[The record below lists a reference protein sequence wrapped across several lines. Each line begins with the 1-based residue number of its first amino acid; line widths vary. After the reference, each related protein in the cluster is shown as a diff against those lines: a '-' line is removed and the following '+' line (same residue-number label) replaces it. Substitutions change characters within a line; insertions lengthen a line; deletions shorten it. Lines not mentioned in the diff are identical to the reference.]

1 MRKRFRISALLL
13 TMLSCVS
20 CNFLEVGPELGITED
35 EVFSTYKNYKLY
47 FDYIYFKDSSINMY
61 NIHEAYP
68 MFMDF
73 NERRFAFVSATD
85 AADAGRLL
93 RAQQEV
99 KIGKLSQETC
109 GDFTVSSKYRPF
121 FTAMFKI
128 IRIAN
133 RSIENIDRLT
143 NAKPAEKADLLGSAY
158 FARAYAHFALCRFM
172 GGMPYIAE
180 SQKDDW
186 DLPRL
191 SNHDTYVL
199 AAEDFYRAYE
209 HLLEAGKMR
218 RDARP
223 GVAGHLAAADMDR
236 PNGCAALALRARCLM
251 YAASELSNQ
260 NGVEDWKAAAD
271 AYGLAVSKALEW
283 GYTLLP
289 ANQYTDNFFGKESTN
304 ETIWGYCHQ
313 VKGNGG
319 SLSAILA
326 YPQSYYGN
334 GSGICPT
341 QNFVDKYETI
351 DGYPLNTAN
360 DRAEAARQGSYN
372 EQDPYSRR
380 DPRFELT
387 ILHDGSTTPYVE
399 GTVNIYCNPS
409 ALTDADRYPATKIS
423 STTSNFGG
431 EWGAHDGTKGYS
443 NTGYY
448 LRKQWRGSRGDK
460 DVAYVLLDPLV
471 RLGELYLGYAECVN
485 EAYGPHDKTTTCNIT
500 ALEAVNLVRTR
511 IGMPP
516 VRNEYT
522 GDRETFRERVRNE
535 RNVELAYEGNHYYYD
550 IRRWK
555 TAPQTMTQTL
565 MGMYIESCP
574 VSTQYPKGRK
584 YERRAIPENRQ
595 ATWKDCMYYWPLPDT
610 EADKLMNFKNNE
622 RWQ

>member
-1 MRKRFRISALLL
+1 MGKRFRISIVLCAL
-13 TMLSCVS
+13 LSCVS
-20 CNFLEVGPELGITED
+20 CNFLDVDPELGITEE

-47 FDYIYFKDSSINMY
+47 FDYIYYKDSSINKW

-73 NERRFAFVSATD
+73 NTRRFAFVSTTD

-93 RAQQEV
+93 RAQQQV
-99 KIGKLSQETC
+99 KIGKITQETC
-109 GDFTVSSKYRPF
+109 GDFTISSDYRPF
-121 FTAMFKI
+121 FTAMFKV

-133 RSIENIDRLT
+133 RSIENIGKLT

-191 SNHDTYVL
+191 SSHETYTL

-209 HLLEAGKMR
+209 YLKEAGKMR

-236 PNGCAALALRARCLM
+236 PSGCTALAMRARSLM

-260 NGVEDWKAAAD
+260 NGVEDWKDAAE
-271 AYGLAVSKALEW
+271 AYGLALATALEW
-283 GYTLLP
+283 GYELLP
-289 ANQYTDNFFGKESTN
+289 LEQYSDNFYGKESTN
-304 ETIWGYCHQ
+304 EVLWGYAHQ
-313 VKGNGG
+313 SKPNGT
-319 SLSAILA
+319 SLSGILA

-341 QNFVDKYETI
+341 QNFVDKYETK
-351 DGYPLNTAN
+351 DGYPLNTEA
-360 DRAEAARQGSYN
+360 DRAVAISKGSYN
-372 EQDPYSRR
+372 EQNPYANR

-399 GTVNIYCNPS
+399 GVVNIYYDPLL
-409 ALTDADRYPATKIS
+409 AEYPATRIS
-423 STTSNFGG
+423 STTALFGG

-448 LRKQWRGSRGDK
+448 LRKQWRGARGDK
-460 DVAYVLLDPLV
+460 DVSYVFLDPLV
-471 RLGELYLGYAECVN
+471 RLGELYVSYAECVN
-485 EAYGPHDKTTTCNIT
+485 EAYGPHDRTAACDVTAVEAINIVRSR
-500 ALEAVNLVRTR
+500 VNMPDVRS
-511 IGMPP
+511 
-516 VRNEYT
+516 EYT
-522 GDRETFRERVRNE
+522 GSKDAFRERIRNE
-535 RNVELAYEGNHYYYD
+535 RNVELAFEGNNYYYD

-555 TAPQTMTQTL
+555 IAPQTMTQTL
-565 MGMYIESCP
+565 MGMYIESCTP
-574 VSTQYPKGRK
+574 SAQYPNGRK
-584 YERRAIPENRQ
+584 YERRAIPDPRQ
-595 ATWKDCMYYWPLPDT
+595 GTWKDYMYYWPLPDS
-610 EADKLMNFKNNE
+610 EADKLVNFKNNE

>member
-1 MRKRFRISALLL
+1 MLCAL
-13 TMLSCVS
+13 LSCVS
-20 CNFLEVGPELGITED
+20 CNFLDVDPELGITEE

-47 FDYIYFKDSSINMY
+47 FDYIYYKDSSINKW

-73 NERRFAFVSATD
+73 NTRRFAFVSTTD

-99 KIGKLSQETC
+99 KIGKLTQETC
-109 GDFTVSSKYRPF
+109 GDFAISSDYRPF
-121 FTAMFKI
+121 FTAMFKV

-133 RSIENIDRLT
+133 RSIENIGKLT

-180 SQKDDW
+180 SQKEDW

-191 SNHDTYVL
+191 SSHETYTL

-209 HLLEAGKMR
+209 YLKEAGKMR

-236 PNGCAALALRARCLM
+236 PSGCTALAMRARSLM

-260 NGVEDWKAAAD
+260 NGVEDWKDAAE
-271 AYGLAVSKALEW
+271 AYGLALATALEW
-283 GYTLLP
+283 GYELLP
-289 ANQYTDNFFGKESTN
+289 LEQYSDNFYGKESTN
-304 ETIWGYCHQ
+304 EVLWGYAHQ
-313 VKGNGG
+313 SKPNGG
-319 SLSAILA
+319 SLSSILA
-326 YPQSYYGN
+326 YPQSYYSN

-341 QNFVDKYETI
+341 QNFVDKYETK
-351 DGYPLNTAN
+351 DGYPLNTEA
-360 DRAEAARQGSYN
+360 DRAVAISKGSYN
-372 EQDPYSRR
+372 EQNPYANR

-399 GTVNIYCNPS
+399 GVVNIYYDPLL
-409 ALTDADRYPATKIS
+409 AEYPATRIS
-423 STTSNFGG
+423 STTALFGG

-448 LRKQWRGSRGDK
+448 LRKQWRGARGDK
-460 DVAYVLLDPLV
+460 DVSYIFLDPLV
-471 RLGELYLGYAECVN
+471 RLGELYVSYAECVN
-485 EAYGPHDKTTTCNIT
+485 EAYGPHDRTAACDVTAVEAINIVRSR
-500 ALEAVNLVRTR
+500 VNMPDVRS
-511 IGMPP
+511 
-516 VRNEYT
+516 EYT
-522 GDRETFRERVRNE
+522 GSKDAFRERIRNE
-535 RNVELAYEGNHYYYD
+535 RNVELAFEGNNYYYD

-555 TAPQTMTQTL
+555 IAPQTMTQTL
-565 MGMYIESCP
+565 MGMYIESCTP
-574 VSTQYPKGRK
+574 SAQYPNGRK
-584 YERRAIPENRQ
+584 YERRAIPTNRQ
-595 ATWKDCMYYWPLPDT
+595 GTWKDYMYYWPLPDS
-610 EADKLMNFKNNE
+610 EADKLVNFKNNE